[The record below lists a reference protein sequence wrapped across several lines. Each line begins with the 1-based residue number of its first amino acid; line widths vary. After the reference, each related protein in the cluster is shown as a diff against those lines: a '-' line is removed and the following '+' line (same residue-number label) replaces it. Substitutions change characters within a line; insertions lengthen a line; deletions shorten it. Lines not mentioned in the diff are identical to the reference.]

1 MKTLRIPV
9 AAAASLLAFGFA
21 ATSHADEAFEQSTTA
36 TTTTTTAP
44 AAQTAAQPAPAAPQT
59 VVVQPPASTTTTTAA
74 PYATPGGD
82 YAERETSIR
91 PHRPLLS
98 TGIGLFVV
106 SYGAS
111 VVAGAVSNN
120 DADRNLF
127 VPVVGPWMDLAQRD
141 GGGRNED
148 INKAMLVTS
157 GIVQGAGV
165 LMAVSSLF
173 VAEKVE
179 TKRVAK
185 TKPEVSVTPV
195 SFGSGAG
202 VGAVGTF

>member
-9 AAAASLLAFGFA
+9 ATATSLLAFSVA
-21 ATSHADEAFEQSTTA
+21 ATSLADETVGQSTSSS
-36 TTTTTTAP
+36 TTTTTAP
-44 AAQTAAQPAPAAPQT
+44 AAQPVTTAPPPAPPQT
-59 VVVQPPASTTTTTAA
+59 VVVQQPPASTTTTTAA
-74 PYATPGGD
+74 PYAPPGGD

-111 VVAGAVSNN
+111 VVTGAVSSN
-120 DADRNLF
+120 DADRNMF
-127 VPVVGPWMDLAQRD
+127 VPVVGPWMNLAQRD
-141 GGGRNED
+141 GGGSNED
-148 INKAMLVTS
+148 INRAMIITS
-157 GIVQGAGV
+157 GIAQGAGV

-173 VAEKVE
+173 IPEKVE

-185 TKPEVSVTPV
+185 PEVKVTPV
-195 SFGSGAG
+195 SFGGGAG
-202 VGAVGTF
+202 VGAFGTF